1 MIELDVTK
9 VAQLP
14 PARPE
19 VILTS
24 ASELTRW
31 ASSIRVKRAQIRLR
45 LSLPALSQQ
54 EHLYWQQQIERL
66 YNDCGCSAATV
77 SLLGVIVVIIAYAA
91 LIGFEQP
98 IWLVVLGT
106 VVATGVA
113 LFVGK
118 IIGHAWSR
126 RELRRQVAQLIRFV
140 ERRSKYESSP

>member
-1 MIELDVTK
+1 MIELDMTK

-14 PARPE
+14 LARPE

-31 ASSIRVKRAQIRLR
+31 ASSIRVTRAQIRLR
-45 LSLPALSQQ
+45 LSFSALSQQ

-77 SLLGVIVVIIAYAA
+77 SLLGVMVAVIAYAA

-98 IWLVVLGT
+98 ISLVALGT
-106 VVATGVA
+106 VVTAVVA
-113 LFVGK
+113 LFGGK
-118 IIGHAWSR
+118 IIGYAWSR
-126 RELRRQVAQLIRFV
+126 RELRRQVAQLVRFV
-140 ERRSKYESSP
+140 ERRSEYESSP